1 MKFRKTEKHNTAS
14 TRISKW
20 QIKLLFFI
28 AAFVIVLSA
37 LFFTQIL
44 VKELIEK
51 EQRTIGF
58 FAKMYQRFSSSAEA
72 NIDDLVFINDYIV
85 PALSF
90 PMIITDGN
98 DRIGEGVENYI
109 INIKIDTT
117 LTEAEKHKILDN
129 FLKRMKEDYSPV
141 LIYDS
146 NGKVLQKIYY
156 THSALIENLK
166 IIPALEII
174 VIAIFIV
181 LGYLV
186 FSSYRKN
193 EQINV
198 WVGLAKEAAHQL
210 GTPLS
215 SLLAWVEI
223 LKYSKDDA
231 NSVDDTIKEMETD
244 LDRMNTIA
252 RRFSKI
258 GSAPELKKEN
268 ITDLIEQFCIY
279 YEKRLPHLSKKIDI
293 LRDLSPNVY
302 AKANFELF
310 NWVIEN
316 LVKNAAESI
325 EDKQGQINITLKDSH
340 KKYIDIVVKDNGK
353 GMTTKQKNQAF
364 NPGFTTKKR
373 GWGLGLSICKRI
385 VEDYHSGKIYIKE
398 SIQGKGTTFHIK
410 LLKLVE

>member
-1 MKFRKTEKHNTAS
+1 MKFKKKEKHNILS

-37 LFFTQIL
+37 MFFTQIL
-44 VKELIEK
+44 VKELVEK
-51 EQRTIGF
+51 EQRTISF
-58 FAKMYQRFSSSAEA
+58 FAKMYQRFTSSAEG
-72 NIDDLVFINDYIV
+72 NIDDFVFIYDNIV

-98 DRIGEGVENYI
+98 DKIWEPVEDYT

-117 LTEAEKHKILDN
+117 LSEEEQHKLLDN
-129 FLKRMKEDYSPV
+129 FLLRMKEDYPPV

-146 NGKVLQKIYY
+146 SGKVLSKIYY
-156 THSALIENLK
+156 THSALIENLR
-166 IIPALEII
+166 IIPVLEIL
-174 VIAIFIV
+174 VVAIFIV

-186 FSSYRKN
+186 FSSFRKN

-215 SLLAWVEI
+215 SLLAWIEI
-223 LKYSKDDA
+223 LKYSKDD
-231 NSVDDTIKEMETD
+231 SSSIDDTIREMETD

-268 ITDLIEQFCIY
+268 ITDLIEQFCVY
-279 YEKRLPHLSKKIDI
+279 YEKRLPHLNKKIDI
-293 LRDLSPNVY
+293 IRDLTPNIF

-316 LVKNAAESI
+316 LLKNAAESI
-325 EDKQGQINITLKDSH
+325 EDKQGQICISLKDTP
-340 KKYIDIVVKDNGK
+340 KKYIDIIIKDNGK